1 IIPTATFT
9 TIPEINENG
18 FIAQNSIAIT
28 IIAEDNITPETDL
41 IHEFFNSVS
50 WVENPGEIKNVWNM
64 QLLSEQL
71 YSTKYRVKD
80 LAGNKSVDINVIF
93 TVDTVKPVLTTNK
106 TALESRAYRI
116 DDTELK
122 LISTCNDTNILT
134 YTYSINGGEPVT
146 ISISSIPLLNNADL
160 HEGTN
165 TVEVT
170 CTDKAGNE
178 STEEISLLIDNTP
191 PRVESVVSAPSGSVC
206 ALSHTLTVNTVDDIS
221 RPVTAKYYYS
231 FGSYPVS
238 NVYSSPVLESGDT
251 TLQVPGATD
260 NYYTTLTFSKENHSA
275 DISVVVVDQAGNE
288 SDPHPVNW
296 TLDRKPPFFSLYVVD
311 TNLFAIVNK
320 NFPLIH
326 SDDFDYDNFQEYIDQ
341 KAAEAGFGDFV
352 SVTSYK
358 NNVVSHTFTVIKDV
372 NTFQEGEC
380 ANFICGGE
388 NGYYAPCRVCAH
400 TATYPDI
407 FDFKVTFKDS
417 CNNTGVISDCAEDDY
432 SCLAKSI
439 NVAYPPLY
447 VSVNQ
452 TNSETRLI
460 EIQSEGANIQSCK
473 IYKNSVFIQNCQ
485 LTQGIQQLDTT
496 SFSAGYYDVTVTSK
510 FSTGTNVST
519 KTARFLVDRTQFRI
533 TVNVDT
539 SKLHYLTFPALNY
552 DVAIASG
559 LKELKLY
566 LSGHMK
572 NKNYVSISEAPSYNC
587 NDSNQCTSTT
597 VKRLVNTTSKT
608 KGAMLPPK
616 SGNYYTMGGGWW
628 TQIYYEAIP
637 NFGETKTGTIV
648 LGSIWGSGI
657 GFIQKPEQDT
667 HMTVIG
673 NKVNI
678 FESILDIKIH
688 HPKVILL
695 KGSCSEHLCR
705 TINPNDQYRKTF
717 YKVRTSY
724 TCKDADLT
732 DVSVQTF
739 YKATLNMA
747 GHDKYEFRALDCRDN
762 NDCIGTAPECHW
774 SYLRCVPDY
783 DYFTFYEE
791 EGYTCPSDPYDF
803 LINNM
808 GCFLQRP
815 FWYYPKD
822 MYIDISYL
830 QYRPKNFYMKDY
842 VNTLDP
848 DKICVSG
855 S

>member
-1 IIPTATFT
+1 FRTVDKAGNETVQTKTLTFDRIIPTATFT

-28 IIAEDNITPETDL
+28 IIAEDNITTENEL

-71 YSTKYRVKD
+71 YETKYRVKD
-80 LAGNKSVDINVIF
+80 LAGNRSADINVSF

-106 TALESRAYRI
+106 TTLESRAYRI
-116 DDTELK
+116 DDTALM
-122 LISTCNDTNILT
+122 LNSTCNDTNIMS
-134 YTYSINGGEPVT
+134 YTYSINGGEPIT

-380 ANFICGGE
+380 ANYVCGGE

-616 SGNYYTMGGGWW
+616 SGSYYTMGGGWW
-628 TQIYYEAIP
+628 TQIYYEAVP

-678 FESILDIKIH
+678 F
-688 HPKVILL
+688 
-695 KGSCSEHLCR
+695 
-705 TINPNDQYRKTF
+705 
-717 YKVRTSY
+717 
-724 TCKDADLT
+724 
-732 DVSVQTF
+732 
-739 YKATLNMA
+739 
-747 GHDKYEFRALDCRDN
+747 
-762 NDCIGTAPECHW
+762 
-774 SYLRCVPDY
+774 
-783 DYFTFYEE
+783 
-791 EGYTCPSDPYDF
+791 
-803 LINNM
+803 
-808 GCFLQRP
+808 
-815 FWYYPKD
+815 
-822 MYIDISYL
+822 
-830 QYRPKNFYMKDY
+830 
-842 VNTLDP
+842 
-848 DKICVSG
+848 
-855 S
+855 